1 VERNLDIAVEQ
12 TFLIHAQQCRYVLG
26 DSTAKPQSKPA
37 GLVLLASAPPAGNGS
52 LVGRTM
58 RKRPLFSIRLT
69 WSALTL
75 SAVLSAD
82 IIILSERQAYG
93 ACHLNHGLLPQCNVV
108 AIEQSFSGRLS
119 SHRNDS
125 QASIVYQHPLCAE
138 HMLCF
143 LVSVHGDTAAC
154 ANAEIEPCSTLQGL
168 HYTLIQQVTLT
179 LQGDVHVT

>member
-1 VERNLDIAVEQ
+1 MAGNCNIAVKQ
-12 TFLIHAQQCRYVLG
+12 TLLIHAQQCRYVLG
-26 DSTAKPQSKPA
+26 HSTAKPHSKPA

-125 QASIVYQHPLCAE
+125 QAIHFVQSTCYVSWYQCMVILQHVL
-138 HMLCF
+138 MLK
-143 LVSVHGDTAAC
+143 
-154 ANAEIEPCSTLQGL
+154 
-168 HYTLIQQVTLT
+168 
-179 LQGDVHVT
+179 